1 MNEAK
6 TFTGIAAVSSLLDER
21 RSENRY
27 HCCVKALCK
36 MGAVDDS
43 ERQDETWSIG
53 RIVDISMRGIALLIQ
68 RRPSLGG
75 MLTFVPLIPS
85 WRPEWRL
92 VVRITHLQPDA
103 EYGWCAGCEFGQ
115 PLTDEQLN
123 VFLRNST

>member
-1 MNEAK
+1 MNQAK
-6 TFTGIAAVSSLLDER
+6 TFPGTSFVSSLLDER

-36 MGAVDDS
+36 PGTVDS
-43 ERQDETWSIG
+43 REHQDETWCIG

-68 RRPSLGG
+68 RRPTAGG

-85 WRPEWRL
+85 WKPEWQL
-92 VVRITHLQPDA
+92 VVRVTHLQPDA
-103 EYGWCAGCEFGQ
+103 EHGWCAGCEFSR